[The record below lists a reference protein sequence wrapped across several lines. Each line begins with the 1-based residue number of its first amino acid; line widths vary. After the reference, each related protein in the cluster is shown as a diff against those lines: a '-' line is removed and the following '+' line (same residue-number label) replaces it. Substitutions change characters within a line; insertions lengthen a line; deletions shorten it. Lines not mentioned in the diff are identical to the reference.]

1 MFGKIKYISDNTAVV
16 EINKD
21 GNLVS
26 NLMNLHVVFESNGDK
41 LLGEVKNVDE
51 NSVKIE
57 LLGEFVGTRFI
68 AGTIKKPTL
77 TSTLRVINEEEL
89 DIIMG
94 KADENSLYIGKSPIY
109 KDRSIYANINDLFS
123 NHLAIFGNSGSGK
136 SCSVSRIVQNIFL
149 NQNFLAQNA
158 NLFIFDAYGEYKN
171 AFRDINKINP
181 AYQYKF
187 LTTNPTEETDML
199 FQLPVFLFTNDDVAL
214 LLNADNHAQLTIIER
229 MMKLAKLFSRNDA
242 VTEKLKNHLI
252 AKAIQSVL
260 FSNQNASGKKNDI
273 FTIISSCQTPA
284 FNINTEIQGIGYT
297 RRFSECFKIDS
308 KGEFGESV
316 LINEYIAKNL
326 NEELESTIE
335 VPSQAFFT
343 LRDME
348 KALEFT
354 LIGEGFLNNRLMQDS
369 AIILKVRLHSIIN
382 SRNALYFDIKQY
394 ITLEQYISSLIVLNH
409 RRSQIINI
417 NLEDV
422 DDNLAKVIVKIVSK
436 MIFDFSKSRK
446 IRASIP
452 FHLIIEEA
460 HRYVVADN
468 DKFLL
473 GYNIF
478 ERIAKEGR
486 KYGVLIDLISQRPV
500 DISETVVAQMSN
512 FLVLKMTHPKDLEY
526 IEKMLPNVSSDI
538 IEKLNSLQSGT
549 LVSFGNAFKIPL
561 LIKMDLPNPLPY
573 SSNCDVIARWKGNN

>member
-57 LLGEFVGTRFI
+57 LLGEFAGTRFI

-284 FNINTEIQGIGYT
+284 FNMNTEIQGIGYT

-549 LVSFGNAFKIPL
+549 LVSFGNAFKIP
-561 LIKMDLPNPLPY
+561 
-573 SSNCDVIARWKGNN
+573 

>member
-1 MFGKIKYISDNTAVV
+1 
-16 EINKD
+16 
-21 GNLVS
+21 
-26 NLMNLHVVFESNGDK
+26 MNLHVVFESNGDK

-51 NSVKIE
+51 DTVKIE
-57 LLGEFVGTRFI
+57 LLGEFTGTRFI

-171 AFRDINKINP
+171 AFREINKINP

-284 FNINTEIQGIGYT
+284 FNMNTEIQGIGYT

-343 LRDME
+343 LMDME

-446 IRASIP
+446 VRASIP

-561 LIKMDLPNPLPY
+561 LIKMDLPSPLPY

>member
-26 NLMNLHVVFESNGDK
+26 NLMNLHVVFEFNGDK

-57 LLGEFVGTRFI
+57 LLGEFAGTRFI

-284 FNINTEIQGIGYT
+284 FNMNTEIQGIGYT

-382 SRNALYFDIKQY
+382 SRNALYFDIKQF

>member
-1 MFGKIKYISDNTAVV
+1 MFGKIKYISDNTAVA

-51 NSVKIE
+51 DTVKIE
-57 LLGEFVGTRFI
+57 LLGEFTGTRFI

-171 AFRDINKINP
+171 AFREINKINP

-284 FNINTEIQGIGYT
+284 FNMNTEIQGIGYT

-446 IRASIP
+446 VRASIP

-561 LIKMDLPNPLPY
+561 LIKMDLPSPLPY

>member
-51 NSVKIE
+51 DTVKIE
-57 LLGEFVGTRFI
+57 LLGEFAGTRFI

-171 AFRDINKINP
+171 AFREINKINP

-284 FNINTEIQGIGYT
+284 FNMNTEIQGIGYT

-343 LRDME
+343 LKDME

-446 IRASIP
+446 VRASIP

-561 LIKMDLPNPLPY
+561 LIKMDLPSPLPY

>member
-57 LLGEFVGTRFI
+57 LLGEFAGTRFI

-94 KADENSLYIGKSPIY
+94 KTDENSLYIGKSPIY

-171 AFRDINKINP
+171 AFREINKINP

-284 FNINTEIQGIGYT
+284 FNMNTEIQGIGYT

-561 LIKMDLPNPLPY
+561 LIKMDLPSPLPY

>member
-1 MFGKIKYISDNTAVV
+1 MFGKIKYISDNAAVV

-21 GNLVS
+21 GNLDS

-57 LLGEFVGTRFI
+57 LLGEFAGTRFI

-181 AYQYKF
+181 VYQYKF

-242 VTEKLKNHLI
+242 ATEKLKNHLI

-284 FNINTEIQGIGYT
+284 FNMNTEIQGIGYT

-446 IRASIP
+446 VRASIP